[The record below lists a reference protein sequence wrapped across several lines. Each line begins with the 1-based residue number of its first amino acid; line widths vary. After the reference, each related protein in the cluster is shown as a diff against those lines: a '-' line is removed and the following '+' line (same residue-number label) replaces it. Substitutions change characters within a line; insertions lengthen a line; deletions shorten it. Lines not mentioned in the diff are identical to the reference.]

1 MSKGIDYSKW
11 DKMNLDDDS
20 SSDGTPRP
28 AGQGP
33 SARVQG
39 STSSSETAKVS
50 IEIDRPQQAEGS
62 AWNVS
67 NFHWEEQ
74 NLDKWGDVLLRQM
87 LFEKHVKSRVEY
99 STGSVL
105 LDYSLSAKKEEE
117 LTVEAW
123 SHIRKGCLVCGYNV
137 EAKLAFEGTAT
148 GGPKQVAFTG
158 TIAAEAMV
166 DTEAEVSVSITK
178 IPSDVPFTSAIIAD
192 VRKHV
197 SAQLQLWASRLQEKG
212 RAVKASKESA
222 ATPCAAAATASP
234 AAAAPVALTPTFAAD
249 GSRTYSGSS
258 SIQIGGHNPMGKRL
272 D

>member
-74 NLDKWGDVLLRQM
+74 NLDK
-87 LFEKHVKSRVEY
+87 
-99 STGSVL
+99 
-105 LDYSLSAKKEEE
+105 
-117 LTVEAW
+117 
-123 SHIRKGCLVCGYNV
+123 
-137 EAKLAFEGTAT
+137 
-148 GGPKQVAFTG
+148 
-158 TIAAEAMV
+158 
-166 DTEAEVSVSITK
+166 
-178 IPSDVPFTSAIIAD
+178 
-192 VRKHV
+192 
-197 SAQLQLWASRLQEKG
+197 
-212 RAVKASKESA
+212 
-222 ATPCAAAATASP
+222 
-234 AAAAPVALTPTFAAD
+234 
-249 GSRTYSGSS
+249 
-258 SIQIGGHNPMGKRL
+258 
-272 D
+272 